1 MLPYLFN
8 SEDHR
13 FITDRGTHDCFDDE
27 HETGWPGH
35 KLKKGERSITFGSPN
50 CNLER
55 NGRTC
60 LNAADSEER
69 SPLARS
75 RANSRHTARSLLVVG
90 LFVATHALAQ
100 EDKKTDEDKPADPD
114 TGESTIE
121 EKTLGL
127 LPNPLQRYGVKFA
140 ATYIGEVLG
149 NVSGGLKQSAVYEG
163 RLNLAVDVDLQ
174 KLVGIDKLTFHAN
187 MFQIHGDGLSRSN
200 LQNLFVVSGIEA
212 LPSTRLYEAYFE
224 KQWGEK
230 KVSLKLGQLAADSEF
245 FNTKYTD
252 VFTNASMG
260 WPAITSLD
268 LPSGG
273 PSPPLAA
280 MGARLLVNVTEQL
293 SVLGGVFDGDQAGPG
308 PGDAQERNRYGVNF
322 RINDPPLLLG
332 QIQYAWNNK
341 KGDPNLTGQIKL
353 GGWRHFGN
361 FADERFAS
369 NGVSLAAPAGS
380 GAPLPLS
387 GDVGGWAVFEQ
398 QIYRV
403 PHSDDRGIGIF
414 ARVSGAPADRNLI
427 DHYADAGLEFIGLSD
442 ARPDDKIGIAAGYA
456 HISKRAQ
463 ALDTD
468 YRALV
473 RPDWPTRSFEGL
485 LTAVY
490 QYQIRDG
497 WTVQP
502 NFQYIIHPG
511 GGATLPSGPLAGKAL
526 GNASVFGLR
535 TTLKF

>member
-1 MLPYLFN
+1 MRMSGP
-8 SEDHR
+8 
-13 FITDRGTHDCFDDE
+13 
-27 HETGWPGH
+27 
-35 KLKKGERSITFGSPN
+35 KLKPSGALRVV
-50 CNLER
+50 
-55 NGRTC
+55 
-60 LNAADSEER
+60 AAF
-69 SPLARS
+69 
-75 RANSRHTARSLLVVG
+75 VVG
-90 LFVATHALAQ
+90 GYLLAGVPAIAQ

-114 TGESTIE
+114 TGESTVE

-127 LPNPLQRYGVKFA
+127 LPNPLQKYGAKFA

-149 NVSGGLKQSAVYEG
+149 NASGGVKQGAIYEG
-163 RLNLAVDVDLQ
+163 RLNLALDVDLE
-174 KLVGIDKLTFHAN
+174 KLAGLNKLTFHAN
-187 MFQIHGDGLSRSN
+187 MFQIHGDGLSREN
-200 LQNLFVVSGIEA
+200 LQNFFVVSGIEA

-252 VFTNASMG
+252 VFTNSSMG

-293 SVLGGVFDGDQAGPG
+293 SVLGGIFDGDQAGPG
-308 PGDAQERNRYGVNF
+308 QGDPQQRNRYGVNF
-322 RINDPPLLLG
+322 RVNDPPLLLG

-341 KGDPNLTGQIKL
+341 KGDPNLAGQIKF
-353 GGWRHFGN
+353 GGWRHLGS
-361 FADERFAS
+361 FADQRFAS
-369 NGVSLAAPAGS
+369 NGVSLAAPTSRGE
-380 GAPLPLS
+380 PMLLS
-387 GDVGGWAVFEQ
+387 GDIGGWAVFEQ

-414 ARVSGAPADRNLI
+414 VRASGAPADRNLI
-427 DHYADAGLEFIGLSD
+427 DLYADGGIELVGLDER
-442 ARPDDKIGIAAGYA
+442 RPDDKFGIAAGYA
-456 HISKRAQ
+456 HVSKRAQ
-463 ALDTD
+463 ALDAD
-468 YRALV
+468 YRALAA
-473 RPDWPTRSFEGL
+473 PDWPVRSFEGL

-511 GGATLPSGPLAGKAL
+511 GGAALPSGPLAGKAL